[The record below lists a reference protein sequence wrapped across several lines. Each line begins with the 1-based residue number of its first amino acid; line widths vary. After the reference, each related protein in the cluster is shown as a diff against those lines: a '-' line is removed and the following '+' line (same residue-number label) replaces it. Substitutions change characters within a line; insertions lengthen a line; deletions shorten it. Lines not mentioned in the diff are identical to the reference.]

1 MGLLEGFWTA
11 PRALAF
17 QPLDS
22 SLGWEEGKRHQPA
35 ESVLVLVLVSG
46 KSGLQQSPQPGV
58 GRGSCAQGRASSG
71 EAQGPAPASSD
82 VLVGLFR
89 DSLQPGTHTSPSKE
103 PQTQDSSLGAGFGVR
118 ETQGPPRLAV

>member
-46 KSGLQQSPQPGV
+46 KPGLQQSPQPG
-58 GRGSCAQGRASSG
+58 GGQGLLCPGQSLLRG
-71 EAQGPAPASSD
+71 GP
-82 VLVGLFR
+82 G
-89 DSLQPGTHTSPSKE
+89 PGTC
-103 PQTQDSSLGAGFGVR
+103 LFGCPGGSV
-118 ETQGPPRLAV
+118 QGQPTAWDTYKPK